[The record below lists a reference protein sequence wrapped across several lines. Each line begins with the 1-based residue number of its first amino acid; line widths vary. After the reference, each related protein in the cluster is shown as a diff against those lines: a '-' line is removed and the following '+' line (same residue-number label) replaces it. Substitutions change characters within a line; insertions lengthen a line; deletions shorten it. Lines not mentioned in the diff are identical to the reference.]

1 MTVVVERILKAD
13 YMQSKLGHH
22 YSLLQVPQNK
32 TYLYATSKMYLYVAL
47 ANVPVAFHYCR

>member
-1 MTVVVERILKAD
+1 MTIVVERILKAD
-13 YMQSKLGHH
+13 YMQSKSGHH